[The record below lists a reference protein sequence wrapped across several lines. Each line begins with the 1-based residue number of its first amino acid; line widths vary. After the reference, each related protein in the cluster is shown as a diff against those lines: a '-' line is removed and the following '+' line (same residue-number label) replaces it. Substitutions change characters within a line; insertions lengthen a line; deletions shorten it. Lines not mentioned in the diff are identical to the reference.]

1 MKPNEKAVAMNNK
14 IQLTKQKEK
23 DKHVKLRVSDSDPVE
38 WHDVY
43 TCVVPITVKASMLL
57 DILELNKNLYI
68 SIDDYDATLNEQS

>member
-23 DKHVKLRVSDSDPVE
+23 DKYVKLRVSDSDPVK

-43 TCVVPITVKASMLL
+43 ICVVPITVKSSMLL

-68 SIDDYDATLNEQS
+68 SIDDYDTTLNEQS